1 MDKLYKKKYSILKGG
16 VEPQDELNEPE
27 NDIIEFYEEIYDDE
41 SEQENDS
48 DDESEQEN
56 DSDDESEQENDSDD
70 ESEEENE
77 SDVELEEQ
85 QEDGPNIQESDD
97 ESDEDQDDE
106 EDDEQDDD
114 EEDDEQDDEED
125 EDNNYII
132 NKDNIVE
139 NFSWVDSLKI
149 IVEDDVVHELNGIY
163 KKVIDKY
170 YIFDKLTQQEIEE
183 LENDFLNNKPDSC
196 VYIDYGDNMNN
207 FDIDIKEKNCKEGF
221 NNFINKNKGQQAG
234 FLGQLNDKFEY
245 LIDIG
250 FIYYNSDKCMIMFK
264 FDEMVFFINAKNYN
278 DDSKFD
284 QIDYYMECN
293 FVQGRYPG
301 QNNFML
307 YNTVTSENDDEVNIY
322 VDIDPNEG

>member
-1 MDKLYKKKYSILKGG
+1 MNKLYKKKYSILKGG

-41 SEQENDS
+41 SEQENDY
-48 DDESEQEN
+48 
-56 DSDDESEQENDSDD
+56 DD

-77 SDVELEEQ
+77 SDDELEEQ

-97 ESDEDQDDE
+97 ESDEDQDDDESDEDQDDE

-114 EEDDEQDDEED
+114 EDDEQDEGDD

-170 YIFDKLTQQEIEE
+170 YIFDKLTQHEIEE

-322 VDIDPNEG
+322 VDIDPNDG